1 MYQSL
6 KSHWRKRLTGQMVN
20 VILNCD
26 LDLAKELSE
35 IEKEIFS
42 TSWDPSW
49 IRDSINNKKAIYW
62 VKKEENKI
70 IGYIGVQFSGDD
82 VEILGLGILE
92 DYRGRGHGSALM
104 DAMLDYFHSTE
115 CNKIFLEVRDSNN
128 VAKGLYSKFNFS
140 RTGTRLNYYKNE
152 NAALFEMSINGK

>member
-1 MYQSL
+1 MYQSP
-6 KSHWRKRLTGQMVN
+6 KRHWRKRLIGQMVN
-20 VILNCD
+20 IVSNCD
-26 LDLAKELSE
+26 LDLAKELSA
-35 IEKEIFS
+35 IEKEIFN

-49 IRDSINNKKAIYW
+49 IRDSINNNKAMYW
-62 VKKEENKI
+62 VKKQKNKI

-104 DAMLDYFHSTE
+104 NAMIEYFYSTE
-115 CNKIFLEVRDSNN
+115 YKKIFLEVRDSNN
-128 VAKGLYSKFNFS
+128 VAKGLYTKFNFS

-152 NAALFEMSINGK
+152 NAALFEVSINGR

>member
-1 MYQSL
+1 M
-6 KSHWRKRLTGQMVN
+6 
-20 VILNCD
+20 
-26 LDLAKELSE
+26 
-35 IEKEIFS
+35 
-42 TSWDPSW
+42 DPSW

-82 VEILGLGILE
+82 VEILGIGILE

-115 CNKIFLEVRDSNN
+115 CKKIFLEVRDSNN